1 MKYDIA
7 TKRLLEINA
16 KAVLQ
21 EICGID
27 LKEAKLIDLPQE
39 VFTSKLIDSP
49 FFIEIEGKEKIYPA
63 LRVANSLERREAPRP
78 FGI

>member
-1 MKYDIA
+1 MKYDIT

-16 KAVLQ
+16 AIILQ

-39 VFTSKLIDSP
+39 VFTSKMIDSP
-49 FFIEIEGKEKIYPA
+49 FFIEIKGKEKVHTSFRMA
-63 LRVANSLERREAPRP
+63 DGLET
-78 FGI
+78 GKGH